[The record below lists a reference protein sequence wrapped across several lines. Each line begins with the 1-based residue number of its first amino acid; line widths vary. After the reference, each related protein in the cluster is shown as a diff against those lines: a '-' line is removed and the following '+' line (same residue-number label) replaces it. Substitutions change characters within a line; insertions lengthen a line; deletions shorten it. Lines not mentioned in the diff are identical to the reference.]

1 MKTHHKLI
9 IAFSIF
15 LNLFSISIS
24 AQNRKVN
31 LKENLPF
38 SEVLQMAKAENK
50 LIFLD
55 FGSITCK
62 PCLYIKQ
69 KVLTLD
75 SVADFINARF
85 VSVDYNTGEEKKR
98 LQNVYHVVGEPVL
111 LILDQE
117 GKLMHRMYG
126 KMEGDELMDRFRRGI
141 DPKRNSIAMDARYES
156 GDRTTDFIL
165 DYMEVLHNA
174 GEVQKMN
181 HVSKD
186 FLAGPLENLKKPE
199 VFPIFFKYVEDPAG
213 REMLYMMDNRAEFIK
228 LYGEGKIEG
237 KINKLYGMS
246 SIKYLYGHS
255 NPLED
260 STYNSL
266 LAYLSK
272 SDHPKASEWLCYLV
286 PAQYKFKDWSK
297 MGDEINAIYRYN
309 ILKGRSGSI
318 FKDMMITQYQM
329 YCSDPK
335 ALPQAIQWCKDL
347 QVGADQKTVDQYNKT
362 IDAIKEKIKKGP
374 AIEDTLDWQ

>member
-1 MKTHHKLI
+1 MKNHNKLI
-9 IAFSIF
+9 IAFSIL
-15 LNLFSISIS
+15 LNLLIFTVN

-38 SEVLQMAKAENK
+38 SEVLQLAKSENK

-75 SVADFINARF
+75 SVADFINERF
-85 VSVDYNTGEEKKR
+85 VSVDYNVGEEKRR

-111 LILDQE
+111 LILDQK
-117 GKLMHRMYG
+117 GNLMHRMYG
-126 KMEGDELMDRFRRGI
+126 KMEGDELMARFKRGL
-141 DPKRNSIAMDARYES
+141 DPKRNSVGMNKRYDS
-156 GDRTTDFIL
+156 GERSTDFIL

-174 GEVQKMN
+174 GEVAQMN
-181 HVSKD
+181 HVSKA
-186 FLAGPLENLKKPE
+186 FLDGPLENLKKPE
-199 VFPIFFKYVEDPAG
+199 VFPILFKYVEDPASK
-213 REMLYMMDNRAEFIK
+213 EMLYMMDHRAEFAK
-228 LYGEGKIEG
+228 LFGEGLIEG
-237 KINKLYGMS
+237 KINKMYGMS
-246 SIKYLYGHS
+246 SLKYLYGHS

-260 STYNSL
+260 STYTTIL
-266 LAYLSK
+266 KYLTT

-297 MGDEINAIYRYN
+297 MAEEVNNSYRFN
-309 ILKGRSGSI
+309 IIKGKSGAS

-335 ALPQAIQWCKDL
+335 ALPYAIQWCKDL
-347 QVGADQKTVDQYNKT
+347 QIGADVKT
-362 IDAIKEKIKKGP
+362 IQKYTKTITAIAEKIKKGP
-374 AIEDTLDWQ
+374 AIEDTLEWH

>member
-1 MKTHHKLI
+1 MLSLI
-9 IAFSIF
+9 TLGAF
-15 LNLFSISIS
+15 

-38 SEVLQMAKAENK
+38 NEVLQMAKTENK

-75 SVADFINARF
+75 SVADFINDRF
-85 VSVDYNTGEEKKR
+85 VSVDYNTGEEKRR
-98 LQNVYHVVGEPVL
+98 LQNVYQVVGEPVL
-111 LILDQE
+111 LILDQK
-117 GKLMHRMYG
+117 GNLMHRMYG
-126 KMEGDELMDRFRRGI
+126 KMEGNEIMSRFKRGL
-141 DPKRNSIAMDARYES
+141 DPNRNSIGMTKRYQAGE
-156 GDRTTDFIL
+156 RTTDFIL

-174 GEVQKMN
+174 GEVEKMN
-181 HVSKD
+181 HVSKA
-186 FLAGPLENLKKPE
+186 FLTGPLENLKKPD
-199 VFPIFFKYVEDPAG
+199 VFPIFFKYVEDPASK
-213 REMLYMMDNRAEFIK
+213 EMLYMMDHRAEFGK
-228 LYGEGKIEG
+228 LFGEGLIEG
-237 KINKLYGMS
+237 KIYKMYGMS

-255 NPLED
+255 NPVGD
-260 STYNSL
+260 STYTTILN
-266 LAYLSK
+266 YLST

-297 MGDEINAIYRYN
+297 MAEEVNDSYRYN
-309 ILKGRSGSI
+309 IIKGKSGAS

-335 ALPQAIQWCKDL
+335 ALPYAIQWCKDL
-347 QVGADQKTVDQYNKT
+347 QVNADEKTKEKYAKT
-362 IDAIKEKIKKGP
+362 ISFLQEKIKKGP
-374 AIEDTLDWQ
+374 AIEDTLEWH